1 MDELDCNYDLL
12 ATTQDNSCIGYPGCT
27 EEFYVEYNPQAG
39 CHAEYLCQTSWL
51 EAFDSLEIVSNQ
63 LEDENSTY
71 LDSIGLLNLNYQVL
85 VQESTEDVEVLTTS
99 LDSVEAVVGSLNGEL
114 ETLENVNVDILAENS
129 SYLDSI
135 EDLAYDVLVLENE
148 ILVNTIQT
156 TFTLDSLEESLEQIS
171 IELVECN
178 SPIQIDLQTGWNM
191 IGYTFKEP
199 QDVVASMSE
208 VYEII
213 DIVKDNQ
220 AEVYWPEFG
229 FNGIGD
235 LIPGQGYQVKVEE
248 AYEGFYF
255 ADVDGQRFDLVPTV
269 PQWAINMQV
278 ESHPND
284 IRTLVRVVNMLGQEV
299 NPETEPKGTVL
310 LYLYN
315 DATVEKKL
323 TK

>member
-1 MDELDCNYDLL
+1 MKKLL
-12 ATTQDNSCIGYPGCT
+12 YILFFKSLFVFAQTLSL
-27 EEFYVEYNPQAG
+27 
-39 CHAEYLCQTSWL
+39 AEQNHSI
-51 EAFDSLEIVSNQ
+51 SLEM
-63 LEDENSTY
+63 
-71 LDSIGLLNLNYQVL
+71 
-85 VQESTEDVEVLTTS
+85 
-99 LDSVEAVVGSLNGEL
+99 
-114 ETLENVNVDILAENS
+114 
-129 SYLDSI
+129 
-135 EDLAYDVLVLENE
+135 
-148 ILVNTIQT
+148 
-156 TFTLDSLEESLEQIS
+156 
-171 IELVECN
+171 
-178 SPIQIDLQTGWNM
+178 GWNM
-191 IGYTFKEP
+191 IGFTCIEP
-199 QDVVASMSE
+199 MNVATALVPIE
-208 VYEII
+208 ANVL
-213 DIVKDNQ
+213 IVKDNVGN
-220 AEVYWPEFG
+220 VYLPEFG

-299 NPETEPKGTVL
+299 NPESEPKGTVL

>member
-1 MDELDCNYDLL
+1 MISVKE
-12 ATTQDNSCIGYPGCT
+12 GY
-27 EEFYVEYNPQAG
+27 
-39 CHAEYLCQTSWL
+39 
-51 EAFDSLEIVSNQ
+51 
-63 LEDENSTY
+63 
-71 LDSIGLLNLNYQVL
+71 LNYQDL
-85 VQESTEDVEVLTTS
+85 VQEFTEDVDVLTTS

-135 EDLAYDVLVLENE
+135 QDLAYDVLVLENE
-148 ILVNTIQT
+148 ILENTIQT
-156 TFTLDSLEESLEQIS
+156 TNTLDSLEESLEQIS

-299 NPETEPKGTVL
+299 NPDTEPKGTVL

>member
-1 MDELDCNYDLL
+1 
-12 ATTQDNSCIGYPGCT
+12 
-27 EEFYVEYNPQAG
+27 
-39 CHAEYLCQTSWL
+39 
-51 EAFDSLEIVSNQ
+51 
-63 LEDENSTY
+63 
-71 LDSIGLLNLNYQVL
+71 
-85 VQESTEDVEVLTTS
+85 
-99 LDSVEAVVGSLNGEL
+99 
-114 ETLENVNVDILAENS
+114 
-129 SYLDSI
+129 
-135 EDLAYDVLVLENE
+135 
-148 ILVNTIQT
+148 
-156 TFTLDSLEESLEQIS
+156 
-171 IELVECN
+171 
-178 SPIQIDLQTGWNM
+178 
-191 IGYTFKEP
+191 
-199 QDVVASMSE
+199 VASMSE

-278 ESHPND
+278 ELHPND